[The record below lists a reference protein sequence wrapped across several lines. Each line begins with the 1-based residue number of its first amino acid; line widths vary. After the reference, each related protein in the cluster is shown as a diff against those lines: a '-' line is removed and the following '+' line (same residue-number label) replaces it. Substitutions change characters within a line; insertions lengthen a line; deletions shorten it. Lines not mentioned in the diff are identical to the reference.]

1 MMCQPKESSTAKGSK
16 SNGVS
21 AAKSFILSVAA
32 MTTVTITSAYVYMV
46 LLMAAIAVT
55 LSFWTTA
62 ANSHTPIVT
71 LNKDDER
78 ESSENCESK

>member
-46 LLMAAIAVT
+46 LLMAIAVT

-62 ANSHTPIVT
+62 ANSHAPIVT